1 MIRRPPRSTL
11 FPYTTLFRSLLLSKV
26 VLIGAYLSAA
36 IRDGAA
42 RLGVAR
48 PSLTEDRRGPI
59 LTFLKEKK
67 SMKMSGQPVTLALIA
82 AASMI
87 FGMAVAGGL
96 HLTSPGIAD
105 GRLDDRPLHAAAQAQ
120 LAAGRGAAG
129 APVSFAD
136 IADRVNPAV
145 VSITSTETVKPK
157 GRGGRAPFHGDPF
170 EFFFGPEQRRR
181 FAPEQQEEPRLE
193 VSGGSGFLINDDGFI
208 LTNYHVVED
217 ATKIKVNLS
226 GDRHDYTAD
235 VVGTDPSTDIAL
247 IKIKSDKKLPYL

>member
-1 MIRRPPRSTL
+1 MM
-11 FPYTTLFRSLLLSKV
+11 
-26 VLIGAYLSAA
+26 
-36 IRDGAA
+36 
-42 RLGVAR
+42 
-48 PSLTEDRRGPI
+48 
-59 LTFLKEKK
+59 
-67 SMKMSGQPVTLALIA
+67 SMTRSGQPVTLALIA

-87 FGMAVAGGL
+87 FGMVVAGGL
-96 HLTSPGIAD
+96 HLTSPGRAA
-105 GRLDDRPLHAAAQAQ
+105 GSAVDDRPLHAAASAQ
-120 LAAGRGAAG
+120 LAAGHTVSVG
-129 APVSFAD
+129 APASFAD
-136 IADRVNPAV
+136 IAERVNPAV

-157 GRGGRAPFHGDPF
+157 GRGGRTPFHGDPF

-235 VVGTDPSTDIAL
+235 VVGTEDRKSTRL
-247 IKIKSDKKLPYL
+247 NSSH